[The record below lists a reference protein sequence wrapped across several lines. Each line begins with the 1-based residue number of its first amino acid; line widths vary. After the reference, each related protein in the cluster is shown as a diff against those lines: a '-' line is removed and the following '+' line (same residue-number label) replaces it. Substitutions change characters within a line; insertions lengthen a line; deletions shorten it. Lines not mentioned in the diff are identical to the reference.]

1 MLYYFCKKKKTQQNT
16 SLLTWET
23 SAWWNYSE
31 VDAKLLE
38 KLSFNSNYHW
48 LINKLKG
55 YIKKTSVKICPMADK
70 LFSNFISNRDEENWR
85 GWLLDCQ
92 GDQTQSRFVLEF
104 NVIPINQRVSLV
116 QKVIEDKWKTVYQS
130 QMVN

>member
-1 MLYYFCKKKKTQQNT
+1 
-16 SLLTWET
+16 
-23 SAWWNYSE
+23 
-31 VDAKLLE
+31 
-38 KLSFNSNYHW
+38 
-48 LINKLKG
+48 
-55 YIKKTSVKICPMADK
+55 MADK

>member
-1 MLYYFCKKKKTQQNT
+1 
-16 SLLTWET
+16 
-23 SAWWNYSE
+23 
-31 VDAKLLE
+31 
-38 KLSFNSNYHW
+38 
-48 LINKLKG
+48 
-55 YIKKTSVKICPMADK
+55 MADK

-92 GDQTQSRFVLEF
+92 GDQTQSRLVLEF

-116 QKVIEDKWKTVYQS
+116 QKVIEDKWKTVHQS